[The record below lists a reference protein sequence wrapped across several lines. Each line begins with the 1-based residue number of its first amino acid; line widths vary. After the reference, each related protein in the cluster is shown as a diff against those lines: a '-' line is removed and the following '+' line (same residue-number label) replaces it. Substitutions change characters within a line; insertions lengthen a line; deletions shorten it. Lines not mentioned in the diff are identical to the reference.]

1 MEKGKMNQSIYPPRN
16 QSLDIAKGLG
26 ILLVVLGHYIN
37 VNSFP
42 NAFIRSFH
50 MPLFFIISG
59 ACFWCERKKEIVEF
73 IKKRAVQLI
82 IPLILFCIV
91 TLFIQCMLD
100 KNLNAVTNMH

>member
-1 MEKGKMNQSIYPPRN
+1 MEKGKMNQSIYPSPRY
-16 QSLDIAKGLG
+16 QILDIAKGLG

-59 ACFWCERKKEIVEF
+59 ACFCFELLIYQLVKKQY
-73 IKKRAVQLI
+73 A
-82 IPLILFCIV
+82 ILY
-91 TLFIQCMLD
+91 
-100 KNLNAVTNMH
+100 HG